1 MNLVISDEKYAKSL
15 FPLQADN
22 DIIILKQLKRSRF
35 ECSCLSLTKKT
46 QILMARY
53 SSKSQYFN
61 YSVDVT

>member
-15 FPLQADN
+15 LPLQADN

-46 QILMARY
+46 QILIAR
-53 SSKSQYFN
+53 
-61 YSVDVT
+61 